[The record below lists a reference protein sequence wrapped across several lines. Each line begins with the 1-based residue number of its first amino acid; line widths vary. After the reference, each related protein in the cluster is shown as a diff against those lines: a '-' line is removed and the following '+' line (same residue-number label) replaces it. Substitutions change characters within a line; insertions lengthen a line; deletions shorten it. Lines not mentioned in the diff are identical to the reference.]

1 MHQFG
6 FIRLCA
12 ATPPCRV
19 ANPRANAAAI
29 LAQYREAAQ
38 NGAALAVFPELCLTG
53 YTCGDLF
60 HQQRLLDG
68 ALEGLQT
75 ILAGTG
81 DLATLALVGLP
92 LRRGDRLYNCAAL
105 LQGGRIL
112 GVIPKQHLPNY
123 GEFYEQRHFR
133 PGTPLE
139 NGELTLLGQTVPFGT
154 DLLFC
159 CQDLPEFRL
168 GVELC
173 EDLWAPVPPSAA
185 LAQAGATVIANL
197 SASNETV
204 GKADYRR
211 TLIRSHSARLL
222 CAYAYADAGNGESST
237 DLVFAGHNLI
247 GENGVLLG
255 ESSLFSQG
263 LTYGDCDLGLLAHER
278 MRMHT
283 FAPPAQ
289 AFRAI
294 PFTLAMEGPPHL
306 AYRQVSPQ
314 PFLPH
319 GQQAQ
324 ALRCEQILAMQ
335 AQGLAKRVA
344 HTRAK
349 RLVIGISGGLD
360 SCLALLVSVRALSL
374 LQRPAQDALA
384 ITMPC
389 FGTTSRTRSNAQILC
404 QALGTDFRCIDIGPA
419 VRQHFQD
426 IGQAYENQDVTFEN
440 SQARERTQVLMD
452 VANMEG
458 GLVIGTGDLSELA
471 LGWATYNGDHMSM
484 YGVNASIPKTLVRHL
499 VRYYADTCG
508 DQALTEIL
516 LDILDTPVSPELLP
530 PKDGE
535 IAQKTEDLVGP
546 YELHDFFLYYMLRA
560 GYEPEKIY
568 RIARKTFAG
577 VYEDEV
583 ILKWLKNFYRRFFS
597 QQFKRNCLPDGPKVG
612 TVAVSPRGDL
622 RMPSDGCARI
632 WLDQLEYL

>member
-294 PFTLAMEGPPHL
+294 PFTLAMEGPRTLPTGR
-306 AYRQVSPQ
+306 YPPSPSSPMANRPR
-314 PFLPH
+314 PFAASRSWPC
-319 GQQAQ
+319 
-324 ALRCEQILAMQ
+324 RP
-335 AQGLAKRVA
+335 
-344 HTRAK
+344 RAWP
-349 RLVIGISGGLD
+349 SGW
-360 SCLALLVSVRALSL
+360 
-374 LQRPAQDALA
+374 P
-384 ITMPC
+384 IP
-389 FGTTSRTRSNAQILC
+389 
-404 QALGTDFRCIDIGPA
+404 GP
-419 VRQHFQD
+419 
-426 IGQAYENQDVTFEN
+426 N
-440 SQARERTQVLMD
+440 
-452 VANMEG
+452 
-458 GLVIGTGDLSELA
+458 
-471 LGWATYNGDHMSM
+471 GW
-484 YGVNASIPKTLVRHL
+484 
-499 VRYYADTCG
+499 
-508 DQALTEIL
+508 
-516 LDILDTPVSPELLP
+516 
-530 PKDGE
+530 
-535 IAQKTEDLVGP
+535 
-546 YELHDFFLYYMLRA
+546 
-560 GYEPEKIY
+560 
-568 RIARKTFAG
+568 
-577 VYEDEV
+577 
-583 ILKWLKNFYRRFFS
+583 
-597 QQFKRNCLPDGPKVG
+597 
-612 TVAVSPRGDL
+612 
-622 RMPSDGCARI
+622 
-632 WLDQLEYL
+632 

>member
-53 YTCGDLF
+53 YTCEDLF

-92 LRRGDRLYNCAAL
+92 LRRGDHLYNCAAL

-173 EDLWAPVPPSAA
+173 EDLWAPVPPSAT

-374 LQRPAQDALA
+374 LQRPARDALA

-389 FGTTSRTRSNAQILC
+389 FGTTGRTRSNAQALC
-404 QALGTDFRCIDIGPA
+404 EALGTDFRCIDIGPA

-484 YGVNASIPKTLVRHL
+484 YGVNAGVPKTLVRHL
-499 VRYYADTCG
+499 VAHCAATAVSQDLSQVLR
-508 DQALTEIL
+508 
-516 LDILDTPVSPELLP
+516 DILDTPVSPELLP
-530 PKDGE
+530 AQNGR
-535 IAQKTEDLVGP
+535 IAQVTEDLVGP
-546 YELHDFFLYYMLRA
+546 YQLHDFFLYHMLRYGTPPDKLRFLA
-560 GYEPEKIY
+560 NT
-568 RIARKTFAG
+568 AFQG
-577 VYEDEV
+577 VYDPAT
-583 ILKWLKNFYRRFFS
+583 IDAWLHTFLRRFFA
-597 QQFKRNCLPDGPKVG
+597 QQFKRSCLPDGPKIG
-612 TVAVSPRGDL
+612 SVALSPRGDW
-622 RMPSDGCARI
+622 RMPSDAEAAI
-632 WLDQLEYL
+632 WLE